1 MCGRSWCRGAAAE
14 SCGETRGKTAEINT
28 RSSLNRGKK
37 GWSWTLLLQIRNR
50 ELEQDRGQR
59 VCRVQTRVL
68 NCCHWYFRK
77 ATTTT
82 VIIEA
87 FSTHQNSV
95 PNFALWVLYSEGSR
109 FPKVSMSTLMNSSGY
124 SRGRNDHAQSG
135 QSFLCPGSGLRFR
148 RHGDR
153 ETAAARHSLLTL
165 IPRTYIASE
174 FASRGFT

>member
-1 MCGRSWCRGAAAE
+1 MCGRSWCRGRELRRDARKN
-14 SCGETRGKTAEINT
+14 CGNKHEEF
-28 RSSLNRGKK
+28 SESLNRGKK

-77 ATTTT
+77 ATTT

-87 FSTHQNSV
+87 FSTNQNSA

-109 FPKVSMSTLMNSSGY
+109 FPKVSMSTLHWWTLVATVGVAMTTHN
-124 SRGRNDHAQSG
+124 RDRV
-135 QSFLCPGSGLRFR
+135 SFVQDQGWGSG
-148 RHGDR
+148 GT
-153 ETAAARHSLLTL
+153 ETERQPLLGTH
-165 IPRTYIASE
+165 R
-174 FASRGFT
+174 